1 MSLLP
6 APTPWPRR
14 AVVAAI
20 VVAGAVLGLGL
31 LLFSLWTYLEPAA
44 TDSPVLPDEWIAV
57 LVLTHLVL
65 GIAGIALTPFA
76 LRHSPVEADPLSTE
90 SGPVSA
96 LVCGAL
102 TIVCGVISPLA
113 TPLAVVALVSMCS
126 RRSVWWPVTAVLTY
140 VIGAAIG
147 ELTGID
153 GYPGFDWE
161 LFALALVFPV
171 IALLIGLFR
180 RRQRDA
186 RQRILAQARMA
197 EAEANA
203 REDRAR
209 ISERTRIARDM
220 HDTLSHR
227 LSLIA
232 MHAGALEYRAETDPD
247 DVRTSAATIRESA
260 HAAAEDLRTV
270 LTVLRE
276 VQEDTAPRLDLEELA
291 AQARQAGTPVAIR
304 WEAPLTPADYSRAPT
319 IIAHTMYRVVQEC
332 LTNARKHAP
341 GAPVQV
347 TLTPTKRTVVLRVSN
362 PVVGGAGSGVGDG
375 VAVGSFGEAGRDGLV
390 VGSDGVVGSSF
401 GEAGRDGVVD
411 SSFGEAGR
419 DGVVGSS
426 FGEADSTRADV
437 TGSDVTGSGSPGTG
451 PTVGLSQ
458 ESGGVAGTTL
468 RRKSHPPAPGIRAD
482 STAAAT
488 RAGGTPAGAG
498 GDSGSALPGSGLGHI
513 GLAERVRLVGGTME
527 VHDPRIA
534 GASGAA
540 GTSKGDGRSRWVPAS
555 GTVPPSGAASASGT
569 DDREFSVTVVL
580 PWQTGGRRA

>member
-6 APTPWPRR
+6 APNPWPRR

-113 TPLAVVALVSMCS
+113 APLAVVALVSMCS

-347 TLTPTKRTVVLRVSN
+347 TLTPAKRTVVLRVSN
-362 PVVGGAGSGVGDG
+362 PVVGGAGSGVG
-375 VAVGSFGEAGRDGLV
+375 EAGE
-390 VGSDGVVGSSF
+390 VGGAGSGGGGAGEVG
-401 GEAGRDGVVD
+401 G
-411 SSFGEAGR
+411 
-419 DGVVGSS
+419 
-426 FGEADSTRADV
+426 
-437 TGSDVTGSGSPGTG
+437 TGSGSPGTG

-468 RRKSHPPAPGIRAD
+468 RRKSHTPAPRTRAD

-488 RAGGTPAGAG
+488 RAGGTPAGAR

-555 GTVPPSGAASASGT
+555 GLVPASGAASASGA
-569 DDREFSVTVVL
+569 DDREFSVTVIL

>member
-6 APTPWPRR
+6 APNPWPRR

-113 TPLAVVALVSMCS
+113 APLAVVALVSMCS

-347 TLTPTKRTVVLRVSN
+347 TVTPAKRTVVLRVSN
-362 PVVGGAGSGVGDG
+362 PVVGGAGSGVG
-375 VAVGSFGEAGRDGLV
+375 EAGE
-390 VGSDGVVGSSF
+390 VGGAGSGGGGA
-401 GEAGRDGVVD
+401 GEV
-411 SSFGEAGR
+411 
-419 DGVVGSS
+419 
-426 FGEADSTRADV
+426 
-437 TGSDVTGSGSPGTG
+437 DVTGSGSPGTG

-468 RRKSHPPAPGIRAD
+468 RRKSHTPAPRTRAD

-488 RAGGTPAGAG
+488 RAGGTPAGAR

-555 GTVPPSGAASASGT
+555 GLVPASGAASASGA
-569 DDREFSVTVVL
+569 DDREFSVTVIL

>member
-6 APTPWPRR
+6 APNPWPRR

-113 TPLAVVALVSMCS
+113 APLAVVALVSMCS

-347 TLTPTKRTVVLRVSN
+347 TVTPAKRTVVLRVSN
-362 PVVGGAGSGVGDG
+362 PVVGGAGSGVG
-375 VAVGSFGEAGRDGLV
+375 EAGE
-390 VGSDGVVGSSF
+390 VGGAGSGGGGAGEVG
-401 GEAGRDGVVD
+401 G
-411 SSFGEAGR
+411 
-419 DGVVGSS
+419 
-426 FGEADSTRADV
+426 
-437 TGSDVTGSGSPGTG
+437 TGSGSPGTG

-468 RRKSHPPAPGIRAD
+468 RRKSHTPAPRTRAD

-488 RAGGTPAGAG
+488 RAGGTPAGAR

-555 GTVPPSGAASASGT
+555 GLVPASGAASASGA
-569 DDREFSVTVVL
+569 DDREFSVTVIL

>member
-6 APTPWPRR
+6 APNPWPRR

-57 LVLTHLVL
+57 LVITHLVL

-113 TPLAVVALVSMCS
+113 APLAVVALVSMCS

-347 TLTPTKRTVVLRVSN
+347 TLTPAKRTVVLRVSN
-362 PVVGGAGSGVGDG
+362 PVVGGAGSGVG
-375 VAVGSFGEAGRDGLV
+375 EAGE
-390 VGSDGVVGSSF
+390 VGGAGSGGGGA
-401 GEAGRDGVVD
+401 GEV
-411 SSFGEAGR
+411 
-419 DGVVGSS
+419 
-426 FGEADSTRADV
+426 
-437 TGSDVTGSGSPGTG
+437 DVTGSGSPGTG

-468 RRKSHPPAPGIRAD
+468 RRKSHTPAPRTRAD

-488 RAGGTPAGAG
+488 RAGGTPAGAR

-555 GTVPPSGAASASGT
+555 GLVPASGAASASGA
-569 DDREFSVTVVL
+569 DDREFSVTVIL